1 MSELSQA
8 GSAMTQNNEKKS
20 TLDLHIDGLIA
31 DGERTDFG
39 SRTQERRQKARIKEP
54 FPARIWGVDSGDLP
68 FNADAVVDNISS
80 SGLYLKT
87 PISVSAGREVKLI
100 VHLLNGPA
108 SGVTA
113 SVQGRVLRNDLQAD
127 GTSGLAITITKHRF
141 L

>member
-1 MSELSQA
+1 MPQA
-8 GSAMTQNNEKKS
+8 GSAMTQNSENKS

-31 DGERTDFG
+31 EGESTDFG

-80 SGLYLKT
+80 TGLYLKT
-87 PISVSAGREVKLI
+87 PIAVGAGREVKLI
-100 VHLLNGPA
+100 VHLLSGPA

-113 SVQGRVLRNDLQAD
+113 SLQGQVLRSELQAD
-127 GTSGLAITITKHRF
+127 GQCGLAITINKHRF

>member
-1 MSELSQA
+1 
-8 GSAMTQNNEKKS
+8 MTNNNEC

-31 DGERTDFG
+31 DGESTDFG
-39 SRTQERRQKARIKEP
+39 SRTQERRQKARIREP

-80 SGLYLKT
+80 TGLYLKT
-87 PISVSAGREVKLI
+87 PIAVSAGREVKLI

-113 SVQGRVLRNDLQAD
+113 SVQGRVLRNEVHAD
-127 GTSGLAITITKHRF
+127 GSSGLAITITKHRF